1 MSSLRVN
8 GNAAASVLQW
18 TDAVFLTLES
28 VLC

>member
-1 MSSLRVN
+1 MWEIRYKT
-8 GNAAASVLQW
+8 AATSVLQW